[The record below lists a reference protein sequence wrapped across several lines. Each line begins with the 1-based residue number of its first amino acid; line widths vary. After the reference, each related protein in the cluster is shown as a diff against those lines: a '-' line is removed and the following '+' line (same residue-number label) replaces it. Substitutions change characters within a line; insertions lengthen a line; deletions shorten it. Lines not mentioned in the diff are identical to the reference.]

1 VSGLETQGT
10 IRRNR
15 TGQAAAIGLTL
26 VLAGLAVAAVA
37 SRRAARRL
45 AGRRRGGFSSFIDD
59 LPIMPGL
66 CEEDEGY
73 AFDLYGGGRLAEA
86 RLAGD
91 AEVPVIRGFYA
102 ATLAQLGW
110 RASDSEPYVY
120 HRAGE
125 RMLFLVETRRRARG
139 AGRALQAIFVVSPAP
154 VEAG

>member
-1 VSGLETQGT
+1 MRGWKPPGRALA
-10 IRRNR
+10 ICLAL
-15 TGQAAAIGLTL
+15 AAAGF
-26 VLAGLAVAAVA
+26 AVAAIA
-37 SRRAARRL
+37 SKRAVRGAT
-45 AGRRRGGFSSFIDD
+45 GRRRGGFSTFIDD

-66 CEEDEGY
+66 YEDDEGY

-110 RASDSEPYVY
+110 RASDGEPYVY

-125 RMLFLVETRRRARG
+125 RMLFLVETRRRAG
-139 AGRALQAIFVVSPAP
+139 GVGRALQAIFVVSPSP
-154 VEAG
+154 SEAG